1 MDQILAFVGQHP
13 LPIASLLVTVVL
25 LWRSICYI
33 PNDRVGVVERL
44 WSFEGSLT
52 ERIIALDG
60 KAGFLPEVRRGG
72 LHFFMPF
79 QYRVHVVPLVTIPQG
94 RLGYVFARDGR
105 PLEPTQ
111 TLASNAEADC
121 FTDVRAFLERGG
133 QKGPQ
138 RRVLREGAYA
148 VNLAQFIVITE
159 SITYR
164 LKVAP
169 TERRMFESTA
179 ELIRERDGFKPVI
192 LTDDSIGVI
201 TVHDGPSLP
210 PGELVAPIVGDGH
223 VHNNFQDAEKFLA
236 VGGLRGRQLQ
246 VLVEGTYA
254 INRLFAT
261 VERMAKSVVDVGWVG
276 VVVSYTGAAGDDRSG
291 DGYKHGELVSKGCR
305 GVWDEALKPGK
316 YAFNTYAGKI
326 EAVPTTNFVLRW
338 DAEDSGAHRF
348 DENLEEITL
357 ITKDAFEPLLPLSVV
372 VHIDYR
378 KAPLVIQRFG
388 DVKRLVEQ
396 TLDPMVTAYF
406 KNVAQTRTLIQL
418 IHDRSNIQQV
428 ACEEMRD
435 KFAQYNLE
443 LLEVL
448 IGTPCSP
455 QGDTHIEDI
464 LGQLRARQLAFEQLE
479 TYARQQEAA
488 VKERELREAEARAVR
503 QHEITA
509 SELAIV
515 IQSNQGRAQ
524 REKSEHRAEEIK
536 ILAEARAAR
545 LRAMAQA
552 RGDRIRLVGH
562 ARADAVER
570 VGAAEAKAIEWA
582 VGAYGDPRLQM
593 TRDVLQRFSAAIEK
607 SKVDVVPRV
616 MVGGAETPRG
626 HAMVEG
632 MMAML
637 MSERGAET
645 NGKAH

>member
-1 MDQILAFVGQHP
+1 
-13 LPIASLLVTVVL
+13 
-25 LWRSICYI
+25 
-33 PNDRVGVVERL
+33 
-44 WSFEGSLT
+44 
-52 ERIIALDG
+52 
-60 KAGFLPEVRRGG
+60 
-72 LHFFMPF
+72 
-79 QYRVHVVPLVTIPQG
+79 
-94 RLGYVFARDGR
+94 
-105 PLEPTQ
+105 
-111 TLASNAEADC
+111 
-121 FTDVRAFLERGG
+121 
-133 QKGPQ
+133 
-138 RRVLREGAYA
+138 
-148 VNLAQFIVITE
+148 
-159 SITYR
+159 
-164 LKVAP
+164 
-169 TERRMFESTA
+169 
-179 ELIRERDGFKPVI
+179 
-192 LTDDSIGVI
+192 
-201 TVHDGPSLP
+201 
-210 PGELVAPIVGDGH
+210 
-223 VHNNFQDAEKFLA
+223 
-236 VGGLRGRQLQ
+236 
-246 VLVEGTYA
+246 
-254 INRLFAT
+254 
-261 VERMAKSVVDVGWVG
+261 
-276 VVVSYTGAAGDDRSG
+276 
-291 DGYKHGELVSKGCR
+291 
-305 GVWDEALKPGK
+305 
-316 YAFNTYAGKI
+316 
-326 EAVPTTNFVLRW
+326 
-338 DAEDSGAHRF
+338 
-348 DENLEEITL
+348 
-357 ITKDAFEPLLPLSVV
+357 
-372 VHIDYR
+372 
-378 KAPLVIQRFG
+378 VIQRFG